1 MLGLRRVPASAA
13 RDENIGDVRTEQ
25 RPRVPVRG
33 LFVALAGAVVLTACS
48 DGPSDEEVMV
58 EAISASI
65 LQDETFTGYGIV
77 QGEADC
83 VAEAT
88 VSGLGVGRMSE
99 LGFGGDTPADEA
111 IDLAQLDDDEVRVL
125 AQSMQDC
132 IDDVDDVLVDTV
144 AASILEDP
152 EPTFPIDRT
161 QARCVAQA
169 VIDEIPA
176 ARLITIGVQG
186 DRSDE
191 TVSDLRPAEI
201 DVFAGAYTSCI
212 DVRTIL
218 LDGIA
223 ASGTANDEELACL
236 DDNISD
242 DDIETIFTAGLAGED
257 TAATAQ
263 RILSPAVTTCTG
275 R

>member
-1 MLGLRRVPASAA
+1 VRRLVAVVVA
-13 RDENIGDVRTEQ
+13 G
-25 RPRVPVRG
+25 
-33 LFVALAGAVVLTACS
+33 ALALAAC
-48 DGPSDEEVMV
+48 GEQQSDEEAMV

-65 LQDETFTGYGIV
+65 LQDETFTGYGIAET
-77 QGEADC
+77 EADC

-88 VSGLGVGRMSE
+88 VTGLGVQRMSE
-99 LGFGGDTPADEA
+99 LGFGGDTPAEEE
-111 IDLAQLDDDEVRVL
+111 IDLAELDDDEVEVL
-125 AQSMQDC
+125 ARSMETC

-152 EPTFPIDRT
+152 EPTFPIDAG
-161 QARCVAQA
+161 QADCVAQA
-169 VIDEIPA
+169 VVDEIPS

-186 DRSDE
+186 ERSGS

-201 DVFAGAYTSCI
+201 DVFADAYTSCI

-223 ASGTANDEELACL
+223 ASGTADDEVLACL
-236 DDNISD
+236 DNNITD
-242 DDIETIFTAGLAGED
+242 DDIDTIFTAGLAGED
-257 TAATAQ
+257 AAATAQ
-263 RILSPAVTTCTG
+263 RILSPAVTACTG